1 MKKLKIILTVVLVV
15 SIGLVAGAVYIFNDI
30 FPKAE
35 PIKRPEIEDVVSVTL
50 GCNTPDV
57 SIPMGEKYYE
67 DLLQFISEAEPT
79 RKQAMDDYPTS
90 RPYYGVEIQTNE
102 DQYRYYVYEDG
113 EQVYIE
119 IPYEGIYTAEMELFD
134 LVLKYFEEG

>member
-1 MKKLKIILTVVLVV
+1 MLAGILYLYCSAFPEAE
-15 SIGLVAGAVYIFNDI
+15 SIRY
-30 FPKAE
+30 
-35 PIKRPEIEDVVSVTL
+35 PELEKVVSVTL

-57 SIPMGEKYYE
+57 SITMVEKYYE
-67 DLLQFISEAEPT
+67 DLLLCISEAEPT

-90 RPYYGVEIQTNE
+90 RPYYGVEIKTRENR
-102 DQYRYYVYEDG
+102 YRYYVYEDG